1 MDSFLPPTITPV
13 DDDINAQQ
21 IQQNIVVEQPPVITP
36 VEDDVQVQYVQEPQ
50 IQYVEEP
57 QIQYIEQP
65 QIQYVEEPPQ
75 IEYLPEPVVQPVVQ
89 PIVVPVPTP
98 TPPPPPPAPVPIQQD
113 DLSKYYAILDQF
125 GPVEPDDDFQLDG
138 WKQFYPLDDPFFNWQ
153 KGPVAPN
160 WRVYNPEDRFNLAV
174 YEGDMF
180 NGMRHGFGRLTTP
193 RYVRLGTWRN
203 DQFTGWG
210 RESRR
215 NGDVLEGRYVDG
227 KVSGKG
233 ILKNAKGNLYV
244 GDFVE
249 SRRHGYGELD
259 TNRIHYKGTF
269 AGDRFNGKGIIHF
282 KIEGHDYDG
291 DFRDNEINGNGVFR
305 WTNGDVYD
313 GQMTRGKMNGVG
325 RYTYANGQIYEGN
338 YVNGVKEGR
347 GRLVYPNGFV
357 YDGDF
362 IGGRPRGNANITSG
376 GKTFPVQYSD
386 GRFYQI

>member
-1 MDSFLPPTITPV
+1 MTDSLPVITPADDEPMVTQTVQQTTTTTVADSLPTITPV
-13 DDDINAQQ
+13 
-21 IQQNIVVEQPPVITP
+21 
-36 VEDDVQVQYVQEPQ
+36 EDEP
-50 IQYVEEP
+50 
-57 QIQYIEQP
+57 QP
-65 QIQYVEEPPQ
+65 QIQYVEQPQ
-75 IEYLPEPVVQPVVQ
+75 IEYVEQPQYEYVEQPQYEYVDQPQVQYTEPVQEIQPVAAPSQ
-89 PIVVPVPTP
+89 PDLTP
-98 TPPPPPPAPVPIQQD
+98 
-113 DLSKYYAILDQF
+113 YYTKLDAF

-153 KGPVAPN
+153 KGSVGPN
-160 WRVYNPEDRFNLAV
+160 WKVYNPEDPRNLAV
-174 YEGDMF
+174 YEGDMV
-180 NGMRHGFGRLTTP
+180 NGMKHGFGRLTTP

-215 NGDVLEGRYVDG
+215 NGDVLEGKYIDG
-227 KVSGKG
+227 RVNGKG
-233 ILKNAKGNLYV
+233 IFKNAKGNLYV
-244 GDFVE
+244 GDYVD

-259 TNRIHYKGTF
+259 TNRLHYKGQF
-269 AGDRFNGKGIIHF
+269 ANDRFNGRGIIHF

-313 GQMTRGKMNGVG
+313 GHMTRGKMNGLG

-338 YVNGVKEGR
+338 YVNGVKEGK
-347 GRLVYPNGFV
+347 GKLTYPSGLV

-362 IGGRPRGNANITSG
+362 VGGRPRGNANITSG
-376 GKTFPVQYSD
+376 GRTIPVQYSD

>member
-1 MDSFLPPTITPV
+1 MNSFLPPTITPV
-13 DDDINAQQ
+13 EEDPTF
-21 IQQNIVVEQPPVITP
+21 QNIQTVQTVTQTTPMVETLPTITP
-36 VEDDVQVQYVQEPQ
+36 VEEEPQ

-57 QIQYIEQP
+57 QIQYVEQPQVQYIEQP
-65 QIQYVEEPPQ
+65 QIEYVEQPQVQYVEVPQ
-75 IEYLPEPVVQPVVQ
+75 VQSV
-89 PIVVPVPTP
+89 VVPVAQP
-98 TPPPPPPAPVPIQQD
+98 TPPPPQQD
-113 DLSKYYAILDQF
+113 DLTKYYAILDEF

-138 WKQFYPLDDPFFNWQ
+138 WKQFYPLDDPFFNWN
-153 KGPVAPN
+153 KGVVAPN
-160 WRVYNPEDRFNLAV
+160 WRVYNPEDRMNLAV
-174 YEGDMF
+174 YEGDMA

-193 RYVRLGTWRN
+193 KYVRLGTWRN

-215 NGDVLEGRYVDG
+215 NGDVLEGKYIDG
-227 KVSGKG
+227 RVTGKG

-244 GDFVE
+244 GDFVDNK
-249 SRRHGYGELD
+249 RHGYGELD
-259 TNRIHYKGTF
+259 TNRLHYKGQF
-269 AGDRFNGKGIIHF
+269 LGDRFNGKGIIHF

-338 YVNGVKEGR
+338 YVNGVKEGK
-347 GRLVYPNGFV
+347 GKLTYPNGFV

-362 IGGRPRGNANITSG
+362 IGGRPRGNANIISG
-376 GKTFPVQYSD
+376 GKTIPVQYSD
-386 GRFYQI
+386 GRFYQV

>member
-1 MDSFLPPTITPV
+1 MNSFLPPTITPV
-13 DDDINAQQ
+13 DDGMNVQLQQ
-21 IQQNIVVEQPPVITP
+21 MNTVVEQPPVITP
-36 VEDDVQVQYVQEPQ
+36 VEDEVQVQYVEQPQ
-50 IQYVEEP
+50 VQYV
-57 QIQYIEQP
+57 EQP
-65 QIQYVEEPPQ
+65 QIQYVQEPPQ
-75 IEYLPEPVVQPVVQ
+75 IEYVPEPQPVVVQP
-89 PIVVPVPTP
+89 P
-98 TPPPPPPAPVPIQQD
+98 QD

-153 KGPVAPN
+153 KGVVAPN
-160 WRVYNPEDRFNLAV
+160 WRVYNPEDRLNLAV

-227 KVSGKG
+227 RVTGKG

-269 AGDRFNGKGIIHF
+269 AGDRLNGKGIIHF

-325 RYTYANGQIYEGN
+325 RYTYANGQVYEGN

-362 IGGRPRGNANITSG
+362 IGGRPRGNANITTG
-376 GKTFPVQYSD
+376 GKTIPIQYSD